1 VGANPNSTP
10 HFTLW
15 NELDSYFVPDPDFK
29 ALASLFYSK
38 TLFGV
43 DTFRTGVTLHY
54 LDSEHDIND
63 NFKGTRAN
71 FSSDVPGTNYVHLI
85 GSWTTLD
92 WQISY
97 QFGAP
102 AAVTPETPKPGYDKE
117 GKSVVGE
124 KAIAP
129 RTRVLPGD
137 GAHCSPTAH
146 SLSVSITSSMLHHRF
161 RQTGTRVTTPK
172 MLTRSD
178 DSSTFR

>member
-1 VGANPNSTP
+1 MALNSDLRTSPRSTLGKLDLEFDANYIYNYTFKQLVGANPNSTP

-92 WQISY
+92 GRSPISSVH
-97 QFGAP
+97 QRQLLP
-102 AAVTPETPKPGYDKE
+102 RRPSPGMTRKAKE
-117 GKSVVGE
+117 SLE
-124 KAIAP
+124 KK
-129 RTRVLPGD
+129 R
-137 GAHCSPTAH
+137 
-146 SLSVSITSSMLHHRF
+146 
-161 RQTGTRVTTPK
+161 
-172 MLTRSD
+172 
-178 DSSTFR
+178 

>member
-1 VGANPNSTP
+1 VPWGKLDLEFDANYIYNYTFRQLVGANPNGTP

-15 NELDSYFVPDPDFK
+15 NEVDSFFVPDPDFK

-43 DTFRTGVTLHY
+43 DTFRTGVTLYY

-117 GKSVVGE
+117 GKRVVGE

-129 RTRVLPGD
+129 KTEG
-137 GAHCSPTAH
+137 
-146 SLSVSITSSMLHHRF
+146 SSWGWRNPAGQYHIHF
-161 RQTGTRVTTPK
+161 WHQ
-172 MLTRSD
+172 
-178 DSSTFR
+178 

>member
-1 VGANPNSTP
+1 M
-10 HFTLW
+10 
-15 NELDSYFVPDPDFK
+15 
-29 ALASLFYSK
+29 ASLFYSK

-43 DTFRTGVTLHY
+43 DTFRTGVTLYY

-85 GSWTTLD
+85 GSWTTVD

-102 AAVTPETPKPGYDKE
+102 AAVTPETPKAGYDKD
-117 GKSVVGE
+117 GKKLVGE

-129 RTRVLPGD
+129 KTEGSTWGWRTLLANTTLTFGINNVFDAPPPFSSDWYQGYDTSNANPIRGFYY
-137 GAHCSPTAH
+137 A
-146 SLSVSITSSMLHHRF
+146 SVEKKF
-161 RQTGTRVTTPK
+161 
-172 MLTRSD
+172 
-178 DSSTFR
+178 